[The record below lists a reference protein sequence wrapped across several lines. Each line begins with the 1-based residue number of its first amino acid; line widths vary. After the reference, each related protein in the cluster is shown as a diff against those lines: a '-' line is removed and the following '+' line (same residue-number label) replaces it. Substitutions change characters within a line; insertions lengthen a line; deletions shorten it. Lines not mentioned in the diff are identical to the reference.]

1 MEDNKM
7 ENMVYTIMAYDG
19 SEIIDNTLG
28 ASRRI
33 KAMDYLEDRYFR
45 DLYKKKRKTRKTKK
59 RRNNLFVRL
68 CG

>member
-7 ENMVYTIMAYDG
+7 ENTVYTIMAYDG
-19 SEIIDNTLG
+19 SEIVDNTLG

-45 DLYKKKRKTRKTKK
+45 DLYKKKRKTKK